1 MDIELRDQGEAEK
14 SKTRYTGENDNS
26 YKQYS
31 MKRINLINRV
41 LENIRNSDTKIC
53 DLVEPKMKETII
65 SINRTYSITETDR
78 LHSELRILDWI
89 FFKVCSNNNKI
100 A

>member
-1 MDIELRDQGEAEK
+1 MDIELRDQSEAEK
-14 SKTRYTGENDNS
+14 SKTRYIGENDNS

-53 DLVEPKMKETII
+53 DLVESKMKETII
-65 SINRTYSITETDR
+65 SINRTYSITAADR

-89 FFKVCSNNNKI
+89 FFKACSINNKI

>member
-1 MDIELRDQGEAEK
+1 MDIKPRDQSEAEE
-14 SKTRYTGENDNS
+14 SKTRYIGENDDS

-31 MKRINLINRV
+31 TKRINLINRV

-53 DLVEPKMKETII
+53 DLVESKMKETII
-65 SINRTYSITETDR
+65 SINRTYSITEADR
-78 LHSELRILDWI
+78 LHSELRILDRI
-89 FFKVCSNNNKI
+89 FFKVCSINNKI

>member
-1 MDIELRDQGEAEK
+1 MDIEPRVQSEAEE
-14 SKTRYTGENDNS
+14 SKTRCMGESDDS

-31 MKRINLINRV
+31 TKRINLINRV
-41 LENIRNSDTKIC
+41 LENIRYSDTKIC
-53 DLVEPKMKETII
+53 DLVESKMKETII
-65 SINRTYSITETDR
+65 SINRTYSITEADR

-89 FFKVCSNNNKI
+89 FFKVCSINNKI

>member
-1 MDIELRDQGEAEK
+1 MDIKPRDQTEAEE
-14 SKTRYTGENDNS
+14 SKTRYIGENDDS

-31 MKRINLINRV
+31 TKRINLINRV

-53 DLVEPKMKETII
+53 DLVESKMKETII
-65 SINRTYSITETDR
+65 SIIRTYSISEADR

-89 FFKVCSNNNKI
+89 FFKVCSINNKI